1 MARKSEWEREWER
14 FWYFIGKLIGQIILF
29 IIMVK
34 LFWAAYPIIAFLVVV
49 PILLMAGKL

>member
-1 MARKSEWEREWER
+1 MARKSEWDREWER
-14 FWYFIGKLIGQIILF
+14 FWYFVGKLIGQIILF